1 MIQRRTPHR
10 FTQLVAQA
18 TLTAFIF
25 SSLAPAAIASGNGT
39 PLTAAE
45 QQRISAEARRRTAT
59 GPAVAAQDASA
70 RPAAPAAERQPAPA
84 PVPAPAPATQNTSSM
99 ALCHIPLDKGAPQG
113 LGAVVYSWPELYR
126 GPNPNA
132 EQQRRNAEY
141 NRKAK
146 EYRNEHLRKILEAN
160 TQVHRKYVTPANA
173 QAANLKPSVEA
184 ATAYFELAYGNR
196 AATLLVCE
204 AKRQFSKEVTAYNA
218 AKEQASKIAAPTTNA
233 CEGAFRQMYESYGAA
248 EKAYGHYVQVIT
260 RRLDSGYPEKDER
273 GRERHVE
280 ALERAYH
287 KYFTVHSLGLRDNEK
302 KIEAVAKPDVEG
314 VKKEFK
320 AIWGN
325 GTERRPDGAGPFSEV
340 LLQLRQE
347 KKLAEEQRK
356 FFADEQEK
364 FEKLK
369 ADCKTGGLTSDATHR
384 PGEEPGPGARPG
396 GPGEDP
402 DAAPPARRP
411 RPDPVAPDDGTGP
424 GSGNPGSGNPGAG
437 APDDTTGG
445 SRPPPKKEGMS
456 GFLKDNWMWLAGGA
470 AVVGGGAYLYKRH
483 QDKKRDKEMRAE
495 FQAYLDSSVSTG
507 SSSYTS
513 TVTSTSSTPGSGTA
527 PAGAKLMIKNQIGNT
542 EQGVTLSPI
551 EVFLV
556 DANGVPIKDNDIA
569 IEASCYVPQ
578 PCSLTGGK
586 SVTTINGAATF
597 NSLSFTQA
605 HQGVRLQ
612 FSAPGVPTVT
622 TPNTIDVSAN
632 NSLRQ

>member
-10 FTQLVAQA
+10 FTQLLAQA
-18 TLTAFIF
+18 TLMAFLF
-25 SSLAPAAIASGNGT
+25 SSFAPAAIASGNGV

-45 QQRISAEARRRTAT
+45 QQRISAEARRRAAS
-59 GPAVAAQDASA
+59 GPAAVTQDASA

-84 PVPAPAPATQNTSSM
+84 PAPTTQNTSSM
-99 ALCHIPLDKGAPQG
+99 ALCHTADKGAPQG

-132 EQQRRNAEY
+132 EQQRQNAEY

-218 AKEQASKIAAPTTNA
+218 AKEQASKISAPTANA

-248 EKAYGHYVQVIT
+248 EKAYSHYLQVIN
-260 RRLDSGYPEKDER
+260 RRLVSGYPEKDDK

-287 KYFTVHSLGLRDNEK
+287 KYFSIHSLGVRDNEK

-347 KKLAEEQRK
+347 KKLAEEQQK

-369 ADCKTGGLTSDATHR
+369 ADCKTGGLTADATHR
-384 PGEEPGPGARPG
+384 PGNEPGPGARPG
-396 GPGEDP
+396 APGEEPADTT
-402 DAAPPARRP
+402 PPGRRQ
-411 RPDPVAPDDGTGP
+411 RPDPVVPDDGTGTGTP
-424 GSGNPGSGNPGAG
+424 GGNPGAG
-437 APDDTTGG
+437 VPDDTSGG

-483 QDKKRDKEMRAE
+483 QDKKRDKELNAQ
-495 FQAYLDSSVSTG
+495 FAAYLNQSQNTG

-527 PAGAKLMIKNQIGNT
+527 PAGAKLIIKNQIGNT

-586 SVTTINGAATF
+586 SVTTIDGAATF

-622 TPNTIDVSAN
+622 TPNTIDVSPN